1 MIKNTVCLICLLL
14 LISSCQRKN
23 YKKADDG
30 IIVHLK
36 KTAPGSAKLVRLQ
49 VLSDKIIHVTASPSD
64 SFPEFES
71 LITAVN
77 NTKPVEWRI
86 NENNSEV
93 ILNTSCIKASVS
105 LASGKII
112 FRDSAGNVILSEEPG
127 GGKTF
132 TPVSVEGKQ
141 FYSIRQVFE
150 SPDDEAF
157 YGLGQ
162 YQNGQMNYKGED
174 VELAQHNIVAVVP
187 FLYSNKNYGILWDNY
202 SITRFGDP
210 RELQPISNLR
220 LFSKN
225 DEPGGLTA
233 EYYGSNGLL
242 LSRLE
247 NKIDYQY
254 IQSFSNIPEGI
265 TMRDIKKVIW
275 QGSFSSD
282 TGGKHKFALYASG
295 YFKLWIDGQLIMDK
309 WRQGWNPWYHKF
321 TIDMVKGEKHSIRI
335 EWEPHG
341 QAHIALLHLDP
352 MINNEQNKLSF
363 YSEIG
368 NHINYYFIYGSSAD
382 EVISGYRKITGKV
395 PIMPKWAMGLWQ
407 SRERYV
413 SQEQLLSIV
422 REFRQRKIPLD
433 NIVLDWQ
440 YWKPDKWGSHDFDST
455 RFPDPVGMVKELH
468 NELNA
473 KIMIS
478 VWPKFYPGTRHFE
491 EMNQKGFLYQ
501 RNLKKGTKD
510 WIGYNSTFYDAFNPE
525 ARKLF
530 WEQIDTK
537 LNRIGID
544 AWWMDAT
551 EPDMESNNSIEE
563 RKLLMSPTALG
574 PGSQYFNAYSLLNSK
589 VVYEGLRESDPDKRV
604 FILTRSAFAGQQRY
618 ASATWSGDVAS
629 RWDDLKLQ
637 IPAGLNFCIS
647 GIPYWTHDIGGF
659 AVERRFEKATGEN
672 LAEWRELMTR
682 WFQFGAFCPLFR
694 VHGQFPYREIF
705 NVAPENSVEY
715 KSMLYYDKLRYSLM
729 PYIYTLAGKAYHD
742 DYTIMRALVMDF
754 ADDVNVPDIGDEYM
768 FGPYFLVCPVY
779 EYKARSRKVYLPS
792 TTGWYDF
799 YTGKFIDGGQTLDY
813 PAPLEKMPLFVM
825 EGSIIPIGPEIQYTD
840 EKIADPV
847 TLYVYAGK
855 DGYFELYEDENVN
868 YNYEKGRFSTIP
880 FSYDNETRTLT
891 IGETKGSYSGM
902 PEKRTIKVVFI
913 TRDRQKKYDA
923 GISYDQLIIY
933 DGGKQTVRLKMQ
945 AE

>member
-1 MIKNTVCLICLLL
+1 MIKHTIYFTCLLL

-23 YKKADDG
+23 YKKSEDG
-30 IIVHLK
+30 IVVHLK
-36 KTAPGSAKLVRLQ
+36 KVAPGKAKLVKLQ
-49 VLSDKIIHVTASPSD
+49 VVSDKIIHVVASPANN
-64 SFPEFES
+64 FPEFES
-71 LITAVN
+71 LITAGN
-77 NTKPVEWRI
+77 NTKPVQWSIDET
-86 NENNSEV
+86 NSEV
-93 ILNTSCIKASVS
+93 VLKTSCINASVS
-105 LASGKII
+105 LASGAVV
-112 FRDSAGNVILSEEPG
+112 FRDSTGQVILSEEPG

-150 SPDDEAF
+150 SPADEAF

-162 YQNGQMNYKGED
+162 HQNGQMNYKGED

-187 FLYSNKNYGILWDNY
+187 FIYSNKNYGILWDNY

-210 RELQPISNLR
+210 REFQPISTLE
-220 LFSKN
+220 LLSKN
-225 DEPGGLTA
+225 NEQGGLTA
-233 EYYGSNGLL
+233 EYYGDTGLL

-247 NKIDYQY
+247 DSIDYQY
-254 IQSFSNIPEGI
+254 IQSFSNIPENLS
-265 TMRDIKKVIW
+265 MRDIRKVIW
-275 QGSFSSD
+275 QGSLSSD
-282 TGGKHKFALYASG
+282 TGGKHKFVLYASG
-295 YFKLWIDGQLIMDK
+295 YFKLWIDDQLIMDK

-321 TIDMVKGEKHSIRI
+321 TIDMLKGEKHTIKL
-335 EWEPHG
+335 EWDPQG
-341 QAHIALLHLDP
+341 MAYIALKHLDP
-352 MINNEQNKLSF
+352 MENDEQNKLSLF
-363 YSEIG
+363 SEVG
-368 NHINYYFIYGSSAD
+368 NQIDYYFIYGSNAD
-382 EVISGYRKITGKV
+382 EVISGYREITGKA

-413 SQEQLLSIV
+413 SQEQLLNV
-422 REFRQRKIPLD
+422 VKEFRKRKIPLD

-440 YWKPDKWGSHDFDST
+440 YWEPDKWGSHDFDST
-455 RFPDPVGMVKELH
+455 RFPDPEGMVSELH

-473 KIMIS
+473 RIMVS
-478 VWPKFYPGTRHFE
+478 VWPKFYPGTKHFE
-491 EMNQKGFLYQ
+491 EMQKNGFLYQ
-501 RNLKKGTKD
+501 RNLDKGIKD

-530 WEQIDTK
+530 WKQIDTK
-537 LNRIGID
+537 LNSIGID

-563 RKLLMSPTALG
+563 RKLLMSPTSLG
-574 PGSQYFNAYSLLNSK
+574 PGAQYFNAYSLMNSK
-589 VVYEGLRESDPDKRV
+589 VVYEGLREANPDKRV

-629 RWDDLKLQ
+629 RWCDLKLQ

-659 AVERRFEKATGEN
+659 SVERRYENATGED
-672 LAEWRELMTR
+672 LAEWRELITR

-705 NVAPENSVEY
+705 NVAPENSAEY

-729 PYIYTLAGKAYHD
+729 PYIYTLAGKAYLD

-754 ADDVNVPDIGDEYM
+754 ADDANVLNTGDEYM
-768 FGPYFLVCPVY
+768 FGPYLLVCPVY

-799 YTGKFIDGGQTLDY
+799 YSGKYWGGGQTIDAQ
-813 PAPLEKMPLFVM
+813 APLEKIPLFVK
-825 EGSIIPIGPEIQYTD
+825 EGSIIPIGPEIQYTG
-840 EKIADPV
+840 EKPADPI
-847 TLYVYAGK
+847 TLYVYAGR

-868 YNYEKGRFSTIP
+868 YNYEKGKFTNIP
-880 FSYDNETRTLT
+880 FSYYDLSQTLT
-891 IGETKGSYSGM
+891 IGEIKGSYTGM
-902 PEKRTIKVVFI
+902 PEERKIKVVYI
-913 TRDRQKKYDA
+913 IKDQPKKYDA
-923 GISYDQLIIY
+923 GISYDQLISY
-933 DGGKQTVRLKMQ
+933 NGGKQTIKLKMSD
-945 AE
+945 